1 MQENT
6 QKAIEAYRQA
16 LEKYEAAAGRVARL
30 QETRLSAAA
39 EVRKAEQAVEAATA
53 IVQGSVSEADGD
65 PVQALRDLDTARG
78 NLRTAIE
85 QNAYAK
91 AAPSPSPSAGRE
103 TDQLRQ
109 YRQFACRAIADEELL
124 AMPPEALVILNRAFS
139 VLGGPASV
147 EVWEQLLADTFR
159 FDATTFKDRLAIR
172 EEVVA
177 HYGLAGGL

>member
-16 LEKYEAAAGRVARL
+16 LEKYEVAAGRVARM
-30 QETRLSAAA
+30 QETRQSAAD
-39 EVRKAEQAVEAATA
+39 EVRKAEKAVEAATA
-53 IVQGSVSEADGD
+53 IVQGSVSETDGD

-91 AAPSPSPSAGRE
+91 AAPSPSAGRE
-103 TDQLRQ
+103 TEQLRQ
-109 YRQFACRAIADEELL
+109 YRQLACRAIADEELL

-139 VLGGPASV
+139 LLGGPASV